1 MASSDYDTY
10 GRMHAKSLYLSED
23 GIRLHNNADD
33 TQTVTLKCTPSQA
46 GDVEISLPT
55 SAGSLLS
62 AGSDLEASNL
72 VNFNAVTPG
81 TLANAD
87 TFVFGDAD
95 ASHAAKGVTAADLKT
110 FINAGEVQLPSGTN
124 NQVLNNN
131 AGTWEAV
138 NVSGDLTNAGGA
150 FTVANGAIDNA
161 KVAAGANIEKSKLAA
176 LNIQNSDVA
185 AGAGIEKSKL
195 AALEIA
201 DADIAVAANIAK
213 SKLAALDIADAD
225 VAVGAAIAYNKLAL
239 SNSIVEGDL
248 TNNAV
253 TSDKLAANSVNEF
266 KIGSNQVKDSHIV
279 SAGTAGTAEATK
291 FVKLD
296 GSKDIS
302 GLNAVGM
309 ATATAQTSIEAPTFY
324 FGTNQWRM
332 QLSGGNLVMQ
342 KWNGV
347 DTWVTHHTFDDGA

>member
-1 MASSDYDTY
+1 MASDYPDY
-10 GRMHAKSLYLSED
+10 GRLHSKSVALSED
-23 GIRLHNNADD
+23 GIKIIANADSSKS
-33 TQTVTLKCTPSQA
+33 VTLKCTPSQA
-46 GDVEISLPT
+46 GNVDISLPT
-55 SAGSLLS
+55 SAGALLS

-72 VNFNAVTPG
+72 VNFNSVTPG

-110 FINAGEVQLPSGTN
+110 FINAGEVALPSGTN
-124 NQVLNNN
+124 DQLLYNN
-131 AGTWEAV
+131 AGTWTAV
-138 NVSGDLTNAGGA
+138 DASGDLTHSAGA

-176 LNIQNSDVA
+176 LNIDNSDVAVGANIAKNKLAALEIDNSDVA
-185 AGAGIEKSKL
+185 AGANISKSKL

-201 DADIAVAANIAK
+201 DADVAA
-213 SKLAALDIADAD
+213 
-225 VAVGAAIAYNKLAL
+225 GAAIAYNKLAL

-253 TSDKLAANSVNEF
+253 TADKLAANSVNEF

-296 GSKDIS
+296 ASKDIS

-309 ATATAQTSIEAPTFY
+309 ATATAQTSVEAPAFY

-332 QLSGGNLVMQ
+332 QIVGGNLVMQ
-342 KWNGV
+342 KY
-347 DTWVTHHTFDDGA
+347 DTGTWTTHHTFDDGA